1 MKKIILMLALLIGV
15 SGFCQSQKW
24 DAELPPYATTPK
36 EYNYL
41 TKGLKIQ
48 LESGLDVISGY
59 ILQKGTIEKVGN
71 YNYNIQ
77 YLVQK
82 DNNRLKAISVIITSS
97 VSGKTYYVC
106 IPYGNNGLTQQYWG
120 YINLFDAP
128 MSQSYAY
135 IMGKLYSEKM
145 TNSSTVFGTKTN

>member
-1 MKKIILMLALLIGV
+1 MKRIILLSLLLV
-15 SGFCQSQKW
+15 EFSGLCQSQKW
-24 DAELPPYATTPK
+24 DTELPLYATTPK

-48 LESGLDVISGY
+48 LESGLDIIDGY
-59 ILQKGTIEKVGN
+59 ILQKGTIEEVGN

-82 DNNRLKAISVIITSS
+82 NNNRLKAISVIITSA
-97 VSGKTYYVC
+97 VSRKTYYVC
-106 IPYGNNGLTQQYWG
+106 VPYGNNSLTQQYWAF
-120 YINLFDAP
+120 INLFDAP

-145 TNSSTVFGTKTN
+145 TNSSTVFETKTN